1 MAAQAKPANGVFA
14 PYSQEAEEATLGAC
28 LTNPEL
34 LIVVRAFLH
43 AEDFYILR
51 NQYIFE
57 AMSRQLARNELI
69 DFITVQDELR
79 ALNRLD
85 DIGGAAYLLRLVN
98 STPDSTHGEAY
109 ARLVE
114 RTARRRR
121 YLVHGDEVKA
131 LAMDEELSTEKVT
144 LEIDQRW
151 MVAQRSSDAQV
162 ATIAGA
168 LDRHIERTE
177 DLVQNPRKILGIPS
191 AIADMS
197 KLLKGYRPGK
207 LYVPAG
213 RPGMGKST
221 WLLTEA
227 GAAAQNGLGVLF
239 CTLEMPE
246 DEVMDNLIAQRSE
259 IPIDH
264 IESGEFAA
272 GEWRRYIDT
281 TTQMGNWRMS
291 ICDQAGVTPLELRA
305 MARKLYAQGAL
316 DILFVDYIQLM
327 SGGRE
332 SRYDNRDQEIGYI
345 SRTLKGMAK
354 ELNIPVIAAAQLSRK
369 VEDRMDKHPMLSD
382 LRESGNIE
390 NDADVVMFFYRDDYY
405 NKPAIPNVI
414 SPTEISVAK
423 HRGGRTG
430 MITAGFHGA
439 IKRFVPLQ
447 RAEGV

>member
-1 MAAQAKPANGVFA
+1 MAMQTAVINGQLA
-14 PYSQEAEEATLGAC
+14 PYSQEAEEAVLGAC
-28 LTNPEL
+28 LVNPEL
-34 LIVVRAFLH
+34 MVVVRAFLH

-51 NQYIFE
+51 HSYIFD
-57 AMSRQLARNELI
+57 AMCRLSTRNEQI
-69 DFITVQDELR
+69 DFITIQDELR
-79 ALNRLD
+79 TLNRMT
-85 DIGGAAYLLRLVN
+85 DIGGAAYLLHLVN
-98 STPDSTHGEAY
+98 QTPDSTHGETY

-121 YLVHGDEVKA
+121 YMMFADEVKA
-131 LAMDEELSTEKVT
+131 LAMDEELTTDKVT
-144 LEIDQRW
+144 LDIDQRW
-151 MVAQRSSDAQV
+151 LVAQRASDAQV
-162 ATIAGA
+162 ANISGA

-177 DLVQNPRKILGIPS
+177 ELVQNPRKILGIPS
-191 AIADMS
+191 AIDDMS

-227 GAAAQNGLGVLF
+227 GTAADDGLGVLF

-246 DEVMDNLIAQRSE
+246 DEVMDNLISQQSS

-264 IESGEFAA
+264 IESGEFAP
-272 GEWRRYIDT
+272 GEWRRYIET
-281 TTQMGNWRMS
+281 TTKMGNWRMS
-291 ICDQAGVTPLELRA
+291 ICDQAGVTPLEVRA
-305 MARKLYAQGAL
+305 IARKLYAQGAL

-345 SRTLKGMAK
+345 SRTLKGIAK
-354 ELNIPVIAAAQLSRK
+354 ELHIPVIAAAQLSRK

-414 SPTEISVAK
+414 SPTEISIAK

-447 RAEGV
+447 RTEGS